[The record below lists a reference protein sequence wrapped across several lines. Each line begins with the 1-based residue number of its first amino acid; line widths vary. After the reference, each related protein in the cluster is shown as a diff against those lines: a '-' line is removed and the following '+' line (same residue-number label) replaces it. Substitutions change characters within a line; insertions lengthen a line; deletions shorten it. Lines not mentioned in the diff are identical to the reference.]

1 MDHLHID
8 IETFSSV
15 DISSAGAYKYTESL
29 DFEILMMA
37 YAFNDEPV
45 CIIDFAQGEKMP
57 KRVSEALLN
66 KNVLKIAHNAA
77 FERTCFKAIGL
88 DIPVEQ
94 WMCTAIKSAYCGLP
108 LSLDGVSKALKLG
121 EAAKD
126 STGKALIRYFSVPVK
141 PTKVNGGRV
150 RNLYYHDPEKWH
162 AFKNYCIQDVVA
174 EREIEKR
181 LEKYE
186 IPAQERDL
194 YCLDQKIN
202 DRGILIDLQMASNAF
217 DIDQK
222 YSEELTEEL
231 KALTGVDNPNSTAQL
246 KTWLSEEMDME
257 IKTLS
262 KTVLPDLIADAGA
275 GSAAAQALELRAK
288 NSKTSVKKYT
298 SMLSCACDDD
308 RAHGLF
314 QFYGANRTGRWAG
327 RLIQLQNLPQNHLDD
342 LDLARATVAAG
353 DYSLMTML
361 YDDVGSV
368 LSQLIRTAFIAKR
381 DHTFAV
387 ADFSAIEARVIAWLA
402 GEDWRIDVFNTHG
415 KIYEASASMMFNVPI
430 DQITKGSDLR
440 QKGKVAELALGYQGG
455 VGALKTMGGERM
467 GLSEVEMSSI
477 VKKWRAANPSIVAL
491 WSDIEKCAMRAV
503 ITKRTYISD
512 YRGLIFN
519 FDGSVLT
526 IELPSGRKLFYQQP
540 LIGKNRFDKKNL
552 LYMGMDQ
559 VKKTWG
565 RVETYGGKL
574 VENIV
579 QAIARDILADS
590 MIRLD
595 AAGYEIVMHVH
606 DEAVAEV
613 HETNTED
620 SLTKMCDIMGQPIEW
635 AKGLPLAADGYLT
648 KYYKKD

>member
-1 MDHLHID
+1 
-8 IETFSSV
+8 
-15 DISSAGAYKYTESL
+15 
-29 DFEILMMA
+29 
-37 YAFNDEPV
+37 
-45 CIIDFAQGEKMP
+45 
-57 KRVSEALLN
+57 
-66 KNVLKIAHNAA
+66 
-77 FERTCFKAIGL
+77 
-88 DIPVEQ
+88 
-94 WMCTAIKSAYCGLP
+94 
-108 LSLDGVSKALKLG
+108 
-121 EAAKD
+121 
-126 STGKALIRYFSVPVK
+126 
-141 PTKVNGGRV
+141 
-150 RNLYYHDPEKWH
+150 
-162 AFKNYCIQDVVA
+162 
-174 EREIEKR
+174 
-181 LEKYE
+181 
-186 IPAQERDL
+186 
-194 YCLDQKIN
+194 
-202 DRGILIDLQMASNAF
+202 
-217 DIDQK
+217 
-222 YSEELTEEL
+222 
-231 KALTGVDNPNSTAQL
+231 
-246 KTWLSEEMDME
+246 
-257 IKTLS
+257 
-262 KTVLPDLIADAGA
+262 
-275 GSAAAQALELRAK
+275 
-288 NSKTSVKKYT
+288 
-298 SMLSCACDDD
+298 
-308 RAHGLF
+308 
-314 QFYGANRTGRWAG
+314 
-327 RLIQLQNLPQNHLDD
+327 
-342 LDLARATVAAG
+342 
-353 DYSLMTML
+353 MTML
-361 YDDVGSV
+361 YDDIGSV
-368 LSQLIRTAFIAKR
+368 LSQLIRTAFIAKEN
-381 DHTFAV
+381 HTFAV

-430 DQITKGSDLR
+430 EQITKGSDLR

-467 GLSEVEMSSI
+467 GLSESEMSSI

-540 LIGKNRFDKKNL
+540 LIGKNRFDKKTL

-613 HETNTED
+613 PETNSLEA
-620 SLTKMCDIMGQPIEW
+620 LTKMCSIMSEPIEW

>member
-8 IETFSSV
+8 IETYSSV
-15 DISSAGAYKYTESL
+15 DISSAGAYKYVESL
-29 DFEILMMA
+29 DFEILMMS

-45 CIIDFAQGEKMP
+45 HIIDFAQGEKMP

-66 KNVLKIAHNAA
+66 KNVLKIAHNAS
-77 FERTCFKAIGL
+77 FERTCFKAIGI

-126 STGKALIRYFSVPVK
+126 SIGKALIRYFSVPVK
-141 PTKVNGGRV
+141 PTKINGGRV
-150 RNLYYHDPEKWH
+150 RNLCYHDPEKWQ

-181 LEKYE
+181 LKKYE

-202 DRGILIDLQMASNAF
+202 DRGILIDLQMASNAY
-217 DIDQK
+217 DINEK
-222 YSEELTEEL
+222 FSEELTEEL
-231 KALTGVDNPNSTAQL
+231 KSLTGVDNPNSTAQL
-246 KTWLSEEMDME
+246 KTWLSEEMETE

-275 GSAAAQALELRAK
+275 DSIAAQALTLRAK

-298 SMLSCACDDD
+298 SMLNCACEDD

-342 LDLARATVAAG
+342 LDLARDTVASG

-402 GEDWRIDVFNTHG
+402 GEKWRLDVFKTHG
-415 KIYEASASMMFNVPI
+415 KIYEASAAKMFNVPLES
-430 DQITKGSDLR
+430 ITKGSDLR

-467 GLSEVEMSSI
+467 GLSELEMSTI
-477 VKKWRAANPSIVAL
+477 VKRWRLSNPSIVKL
-491 WSDIEKCAMRAV
+491 WEGIEKCAMRAV
-503 ITKRTYISD
+503 IAKRTQISD

-540 LIGKNRFDKKNL
+540 LIGKNRFGKNTL

-613 HETNTED
+613 PGINTED
-620 SLTKMCDIMGQPIEW
+620 SLTKMCNIMSEPIVW

>member
-45 CIIDFAQGEKMP
+45 YIIDFAQGEKMP

-88 DIPVEQ
+88 DIPVDQ

-108 LSLDGVSKALKLG
+108 LSLDGVSKALRLG

-126 STGKALIRYFSVPVK
+126 STGKSLIRYFSVPVK

-150 RNLYYHDPEKWH
+150 RNLYYHDPEKWQ

-246 KTWLSEEMDME
+246 KTWLSEEMETE

-275 GSAAAQALELRAK
+275 DSNAAMALKLRAK

-552 LYMGMDQ
+552 MYMGMDQ

-606 DEAVAEV
+606 DEVVAEV
-613 HETNTED
+613 PETNAED
-620 SLTKMCDIMGQPIEW
+620 SLTKMCNIMGEPIEW

>member
-15 DISSAGAYKYTESL
+15 GISSAGAYKYTESL

-45 CIIDFAQGEKMP
+45 CIIDFAQGEKMS

-66 KNVLKIAHNAA
+66 ENVLKIAHNAA
-77 FERTCFKAIGL
+77 FERTCFKTIGL
-88 DIPVEQ
+88 DIPVDQ
-94 WMCTAIKSAYCGLP
+94 WMCTAIKAAYCGLP

-126 STGKALIRYFSVPVK
+126 STGKSLIRYFSVPVK

-150 RNLYYHDPEKWH
+150 RNLYYHDPEKWQ

-217 DIDQK
+217 DMDQK

-246 KTWLSEEMDME
+246 KTWLSEEMETE

-275 GSAAAQALELRAK
+275 DSNAAMALKLRAK
-288 NSKTSVKKYT
+288 NSKTSVKKYA

-314 QFYGANRTGRWAG
+314 QFYGANRTGRWSS

-342 LDLARATVAAG
+342 LDLAIATVAAG

-387 ADFSAIEARVIAWLA
+387 ADFSAIEARAIAWLA
-402 GEDWRIDVFNTHG
+402 GEDWKIDVFNTHG

-430 DQITKGSDLR
+430 EQIAKGSDLR

-467 GLSEVEMSSI
+467 GLSEAEMSSI
-477 VKKWRAANPSIVAL
+477 VKKWRAVNPSIVAL

-503 ITKRTYISD
+503 MTKRTYISD
-512 YRGLIFN
+512 FRGLIFN

-595 AAGYEIVMHVH
+595 AAGYEIVGHIH
-606 DEAVAEV
+606 DEVIAEV
-613 HETNTED
+613 LSSEKEQR
-620 SLTKMCDIMGQPIEW
+620 LEQMCNIMAEPIEW
-635 AKGLPLAADGYLT
+635 AKGLPLAADGFIT
-648 KYYKKD
+648 EYYKKE

>member
-8 IETFSSV
+8 IETYSSV
-15 DISSAGAYKYTESL
+15 DISSAGAYKYAESL

-37 YAFNDEPV
+37 YAFNEEPV
-45 CIIDFAQGEKMP
+45 YIIDFAQGDKMP

-88 DIPVEQ
+88 DIPVDQ

-150 RNLYYHDPEKWH
+150 RNLYYHDPEKWQ

-181 LEKYE
+181 LERYE

-231 KALTGVDNPNSTAQL
+231 KSLTGVENPNSTAQL
-246 KTWLSEEMDME
+246 KTWLSEEMETE

-275 GSAAAQALELRAK
+275 DSNAALALKLRAK

-342 LDLARATVAAG
+342 LDLARATVVAG

-368 LSQLIRTAFIAKR
+368 LSQLIRTAFIAKEN
-381 DHTFAV
+381 HTFAV

-402 GEDWRIDVFNTHG
+402 GEDWRLDVFNTHG
-415 KIYEASASMMFNVPI
+415 KIYEASASMMFNIPI
-430 DQITKGSDLR
+430 EEITKGSDLR

-477 VKKWRAANPSIVAL
+477 VKKWRASNPSIVAL

-503 ITKRTYISD
+503 MTKRTYISD

-540 LIGKNRFDKKNL
+540 LIGKNRFDKKTL

-613 HETNTED
+613 PETNSLEA
-620 SLTKMCDIMGQPIEW
+620 LTKMCFIMSEPIEW
-635 AKGLPLAADGYLT
+635 AKGLPLAADGYIT
-648 KYYKKD
+648 EYYKKD